1 MKNRFAY
8 RIVALAILACAAIA
22 CTVIARSL
30 PPDPNNPTG
39 SHGLIL
45 VDKLG
50 SRVRFLN
57 PDTYS
62 ELSNLDVG
70 ARPHEMAISPDH
82 KTAYVSVYGDG
93 VYGNNP
99 HPGHNI
105 AVIDLASRQI
115 TKMIDVSPYIAPH
128 GIMVDPSGKRLYVTC
143 DLSRKLLIINTST
156 GVTEA
161 AIDTVGTGHWI
172 TMLPDAS
179 KVYVANKNESPF
191 ISVID
196 LKTRKL
202 VAKVPMPN
210 GTQGIV
216 ASPDGKHVLA
226 VDFVVPQIVV
236 INTVDDTVADKVT
249 LQSDDHAAF
258 RVRYTPDGSRIMTTT
273 ETTSLVNIINPND
286 LHGVQSVLTV
296 GKSPM
301 GIGFAANGETAL
313 VANHGDGT
321 VSVLDLKGDAK
332 VLSNFKAG
340 TGIETI
346 AYY

>member
-1 MKNRFAY
+1 MKKYNTFRA
-8 RIVALAILACAAIA
+8 VVLALVACAAVA

-39 SHGLIL
+39 KHGLIL

-57 PDTYS
+57 PDTYE
-62 ELSNLDVG
+62 ELSNIDVG

-93 VYGNNP
+93 VYGKNP
-99 HPGHNI
+99 HPGHTI
-105 AVIDLASRQI
+105 AVVDLASRQV
-115 TKMIDVSPYIAPH
+115 TRTIDVSPYMAPH
-128 GIMVDPSGKRLYVTC
+128 GIMIDPSGKRLFVTC

-156 GVTEA
+156 GAIES
-161 AIDTVGTGHWI
+161 AIDTEGTGHWI

-179 KVYVANKNESPF
+179 KVYVANKNDKPY

-196 LKTRKL
+196 VKARKL
-202 VAKVPMPN
+202 VAKVPAPN

-216 ASPDGKHVLA
+216 ASPDGKRVIA
-226 VDFVVPQIVV
+226 VDFVMPQLIV
-236 INTVDDTVADKVT
+236 IDTAKDTVADT
-249 LQSDDHAAF
+249 IPLQGDQKASF
-258 RVRYTPDGSRIMTTT
+258 RVRYTPDGSRVLTTC
-273 ETTSLVNIINPND
+273 ETLSEVHILNAKD
-286 LHGVQSVLTV
+286 LHAEQRVLTV

-301 GIGFAANGETAL
+301 GLGFAPNGETAL

-321 VSVLDLKGDAK
+321 ISVLDLEGDPK
-332 VLSNFKAG
+332 IVSNFKAG
-340 TGIETI
+340 TGIETL